1 MDYNAACN
9 SALASR
15 LCVLLALEMATP
27 MDAISGEALTALNTT
42 IQMIFAGVSPTPT
55 IEIIP
60 LKVVPAGLG
69 GYIGLHHAPE
79 GDIVARRIDATVR
92 VSVTSGNQNTLNAAV
107 LDINQRIL
115 GMTRAERLAVGL
127 QQVKVV
133 PIISDTPPSNTRVLA
148 FAINYEFVK
157 NPTEAGDIIQQI
169 PVTLTAQLPTA
180 SGDGLQEVTTQFTIT
195 A

>member
-1 MDYNAACN
+1 
-9 SALASR
+9 
-15 LCVLLALEMATP
+15 
-27 MDAISGEALTALNTT
+27 
-42 IQMIFAGVSPTPT
+42 
-55 IEIIP
+55 
-60 LKVVPAGLG
+60 
-69 GYIGLHHAPE
+69 LHHAPE